1 MLRPIPLMMALGLSF
16 WAVLAAAQEDGTT
29 DDAPAESPAEASEN
43 SPFQDIGTPEGEA
56 DGNEPFIREVFGDW
70 SLRCIRT
77 EAGDDQCQ
85 LYQLLLGPDG
95 TPISEVSI
103 VPLAN
108 GGNAAAGA
116 VVVVPL
122 ETQLTERLTLRV
134 DGSEGR
140 RYEFDFC
147 NMAGCVARF
156 GLTPEQVTQFKRGIA
171 GQLEI
176 VPAAAPDQRID
187 LEMSLTG
194 FTDGYTTMEDELNQ

>member
-1 MLRPIPLMMALGLSF
+1 MLRPISLMMALGLSF
-16 WAVLAAAQEDGTT
+16 WAVLAAAQEDGTS
-29 DDAPAESPAEASEN
+29 DDAPAESPAESSET

-56 DGNEPFIREVFGDW
+56 DGNEPFIRDVFGDW

-122 ETQLTERLTLRV
+122 ETQLTAVDPARGWQRRPPLRV
-134 DGSEGR
+134 RFLQHGRLRGALWPDAGSGHAVQARHCRPTRDRSR
-140 RYEFDFC
+140 R
-147 NMAGCVARF
+147 R
-156 GLTPEQVTQFKRGIA
+156 P
-171 GQLEI
+171 
-176 VPAAAPDQRID
+176 
-187 LEMSLTG
+187 
-194 FTDGYTTMEDELNQ
+194 